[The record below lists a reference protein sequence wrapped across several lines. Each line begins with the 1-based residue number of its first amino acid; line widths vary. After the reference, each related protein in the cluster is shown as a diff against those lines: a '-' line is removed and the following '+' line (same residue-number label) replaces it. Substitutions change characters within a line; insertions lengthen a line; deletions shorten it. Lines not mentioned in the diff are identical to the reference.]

1 MPLNPKEHDMVK
13 RLIFEGDIP
22 FHPTAK
28 GSYHTGH
35 GQPASL
41 QEKKDT
47 TLMT

>member
-1 MPLNPKEHDMVK
+1 MVK

-35 GQPASL
+35 GLIANVTF
-41 QEKKDT
+41 DAT
-47 TLMT
+47 VVR